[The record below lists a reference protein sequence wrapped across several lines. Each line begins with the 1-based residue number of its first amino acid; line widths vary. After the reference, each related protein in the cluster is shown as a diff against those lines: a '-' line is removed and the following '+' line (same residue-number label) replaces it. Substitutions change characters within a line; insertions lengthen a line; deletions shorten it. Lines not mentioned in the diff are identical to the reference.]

1 LLEQQTGAQSNL
13 VALPTGNIENWGESA
28 MAGSPMTDTST
39 DPDTDERNQMV
50 VTILSS
56 LLSWS
61 VLLDEYDMLDFC
73 RIFVL
78 MFCCFGGFCCA

>member
-1 LLEQQTGAQSNL
+1 M
-13 VALPTGNIENWGESA
+13 ALPTGNMENWGESA

-56 LLSWS
+56 LLSCS
-61 VLLDEYDMLDFC
+61 VLLDE
-73 RIFVL
+73 
-78 MFCCFGGFCCA
+78 

>member
-1 LLEQQTGAQSNL
+1 MNL

-50 VTILSS
+50 ATILSS

-61 VLLDEYDMLDFC
+61 FITLVVICLIFAKYSYSGFTVLEVSD
-73 RIFVL
+73 VL
-78 MFCCFGGFCCA
+78 KKNV

>member
-1 LLEQQTGAQSNL
+1 
-13 VALPTGNIENWGESA
+13 
-28 MAGSPMTDTST
+28 MAGGSPMTDTSS

-61 VLLDEYDMLDFC
+61 VLLDEYDI
-73 RIFVL
+73 IFAEYSYSCFAVL
-78 MFCCFGGFCCA
+78 EVSVVLKKNV

>member
-1 LLEQQTGAQSNL
+1 
-13 VALPTGNIENWGESA
+13 

-50 VTILSS
+50 MTILSS

-61 VLLDEYDMLDFC
+61 VLLDEYDMLDFFAKYLYSGFA
-73 RIFVL
+73 ILEVFVVL
-78 MFCCFGGFCCA
+78 KKNV

>member
-1 LLEQQTGAQSNL
+1 M
-13 VALPTGNIENWGESA
+13 ALPTGNIENWGESA

-56 LLSWS
+56 LLPWS
-61 VLLDEYDMLDFC
+61 VLLDEYDMLGFC

-78 MFCCFGGFCCA
+78 RFCCFGGFCCA